1 MHDVRTAILAE
12 LAEAASVDSRV
23 ALMPDDLRA
32 VLGVGTGRVAG
43 GLAIRMST
51 APDVG
56 YFNRTFAIGLESP
69 VTEGQLHEAIAFQAT
84 AGGAVARVQIPPFA
98 EVPAAVEALE
108 HVGFR
113 RAERWAK
120 LLRPT
125 GEPAAVV
132 TDLVVARV
140 SAEEADEFG
149 RVQSAAMDLPS
160 GMVPWCA
167 AQVTAEGW
175 TGYAAYDGERMVA
188 VACLFATGDVGQMAG
203 AATLPE
209 ARGRGAQSALLAM
222 RIADARDA
230 GLRWIAAE
238 TDAASPEGPSTSL
251 RNLYR
256 TGFGLLYERQN
267 WVVDLPPVG

>member
-1 MHDVRTAILAE
+1 MRTAIRAE

-32 VLGVGTGRVAG
+32 VLGVRTGRVAG

-69 VTEGQLHEAIAFQAT
+69 VTEGQLREVIAFQAA
-84 AGGAVARVQIPPFA
+84 AGGAVACVQIPPFA

-125 GEPAAVV
+125 SEPEAAVV

-140 SAEEADEFG
+140 SPEEADEFG
-149 RVQSAAMDLPS
+149 RVQSAAMDLPR

-175 TGYAAYDGERMVA
+175 TGYAAFDGDRMVA
-188 VACLFATGDVGQMAG
+188 VACLFATGDVAQLAG

-209 ARGRGAQSALLAM
+209 ARGRGAQSALLAR

-238 TDAASPEGPSTSL
+238 TDAASADGPSTSL
-251 RNLYR
+251 RNLHR
-256 TGFGLLYERQN
+256 AGFELLYERQN
-267 WVVDLPPVG
+267 WVVDLPPVA